1 MLTHFN
7 NLAIGKKLF
16 ALAGVLLA
24 FLAILGIVSIKN
36 LSAVDELGASTYNDR
51 VVPMD
56 DLSAARAYLG
66 DIDSQVLR
74 VQVTGRDNRDY
85 IATAKKDVK
94 EIDALIGK
102 YEATKLVEDEVKGLK
117 AYHANWDKYQAAF
130 SKIQQLAATG
140 QHDQAASLYFA
151 QAAPLYAAV
160 DKNLAD
166 LSQTNSDVAKDLNEE
181 ITSTYDSSRTL
192 TIALILLALGI
203 GIAVAFFV
211 TRAIKASV
219 ATILE
224 RLRSMQENDT
234 ASLRNGLDALAQ
246 GDLTAE
252 AVATTEAIEN
262 PAKDELGQI
271 AEAVNGIR
279 QSTADSIDAYGAMA
293 GNLRE
298 LIGSVSESAGSVS
311 SASQQMASTSEE
323 AGKAVGEIA
332 RAVSDVAQGAER
344 QVRGVD
350 SVKSS
355 ADEAATAARTSAEQ
369 AQEAAE
375 VADQA
380 REAAQE
386 GVGAAEQANEAM
398 QAVRGS
404 SQSVTEVIREL
415 AAKSEQ
421 IGAIVET
428 ITGIANQTNL
438 LALNAAIEAARAGEQ
453 GRGFA
458 VVAEEVRKLAE
469 ESQDAAGEIASL
481 IETIQ
486 SETGKAVEVVEDGA
500 RRTDDGAAV
509 VEQTREAF
517 VRIGTAVEDV
527 NERIG
532 QIAGAAQQ
540 ISAETSKM
548 QGEIGEVAAVAEQS
562 SAGAEEVSASTEQ
575 TSASTQEIAASAQE
589 LASTASEL
597 ERLVGQF
604 KVTA

>member
-16 ALAGVLLA
+16 ALAGVLLV
-24 FLAILGIVSIKN
+24 FLAILGIVSVKN
-36 LSAVDELGASTYNDR
+36 LSAVNEIGGTVYNDR
-51 VVPMD
+51 VVPIHD
-56 DLSAARAYLG
+56 ISAARSYLG

-74 VQVTGRDNRDY
+74 VTVTGKDDGDF
-85 IATAKKDVK
+85 IATAKEDVK
-94 EIDALIGK
+94 EIDALIAK
-102 YEATKLVEDEVKGLK
+102 YEATKLVEAEKKGLE
-117 AYHANWDKYQAAF
+117 AYHGNWGKYKAAF
-130 SKIQQLAATG
+130 TEIQDLAAAG
-140 QHDQAASLYFA
+140 QRDKAADLYFA
-151 QAAPLYAAV
+151 QGAPLYAAV

-166 LSQTNSDVAKDLNEE
+166 LTEINTKVASASNDE
-181 ITSTYDSSRTL
+181 IAATYSSSRTL
-192 TIALILLALGI
+192 TIILVIIALAIGI
-203 GIAVAFFV
+203 GVAFIV
-211 TRAIKASV
+211 TRAIKATV

-234 ASLRNGLDALAQ
+234 AALRDGLDAFAQ
-246 GDLTAE
+246 GDLTVE
-252 AVATTEAIEN
+252 VEPTTEPIEN

-271 AEAVNGIR
+271 AVAVNGIR
-279 QSTADSIDAYGAMA
+279 QSTADSIEAYGAMA

-298 LIGSVSESAGSVS
+298 LIGNVSDSAGSVS

-380 REAAQE
+380 RVAAQE
-386 GVGAAEQANEAM
+386 GVGAAEQANDAM

-469 ESQDAAGEIASL
+469 ESQNAAGEIASL

-486 SETGKAVEVVEDGA
+486 NETGRAVEVVEDGA

-517 VRIGTAVEDV
+517 LRIGTAVEDV

-540 ISAETSKM
+540 ISAETTKM